1 MTRRASELSGALAAA
16 AAYSLWGVLPVY
28 WKALA
33 AVPPPEV
40 LANRVLWSLLV
51 TFGLLTALGR
61 RSELAAA
68 LRSPRERRGLV
79 AAGGLIALNWGV
91 FIWAV
96 QAGRI
101 AETSLGYYLNPLVNA
116 AIAAGF
122 FGERLHGAQTAA
134 IALAALG
141 VGVQIAGVGGVPWVA
156 LVLALSFACYGVA
169 HKRTRVAAIPGLAL
183 ETLVLAPLALGWLAF
198 AAPTPGGALVAG
210 SASER
215 ALLLGA
221 GPITALPLL
230 LFAVAAQRLSFVALG
245 LLQYLAPTLSLG
257 LAVFVY
263 GEPFTRAHALSLGCI
278 WGALAIFTAGGWWR
292 GRRRG
297 FG

>member
-1 MTRRASELSGALAAA
+1 LTSGRASASGLLAAT

-33 AVPPPEV
+33 GVPPVEV
-40 LANRVLWSLLV
+40 LANRVLWSLLL
-51 TFGLLTALGR
+51 TLALLAALGR
-61 RSELAAA
+61 SGELGAA
-68 LRSPRERRGLV
+68 LRSPCERRGL
-79 AAGGLIALNWGV
+79 AAASALIALNWGV

-116 AIAAGF
+116 AIAASF
-122 FGERLHGAQTAA
+122 FGERLHGAQVAA
-134 IALAALG
+134 LALAALG
-141 VGVQIAGVGGVPWVA
+141 VGVQIAGAGGVPWVA

-198 AAPTPGGALVAG
+198 AAPAPGGALLAG

-257 LAVFVY
+257 LAVLVY

-278 WGALAIFTAGGWWR
+278 WAALAMFMGSGWWR
-292 GRRRG
+292 GRRA
-297 FG
+297 